1 MAENVARLRLRRS
14 GLGGRNRNRID
25 ERYARRIILRR
36 RLSSRRRKRR
46 RGRLRRCRRGLGFAH
61 DGERLGWKM
70 NSPEALRGL
79 REFEFYIVD
88 VLARAIDLKNL
99 AGNFRVSPE
108 VRKGESLAGSNAG
121 KKFHDRAAW
130 KNNHRRGVFLE
141 WLGVLCG
148 PHDRSELRAIDANR
162 HFQANGFG
170 FNVVAAGAGFRS
182 RCGEWNFGRLR
193 RHFSPTLDRD
203 LGWDEPGR
211 TAPRVR
217 IHLLQVKKIVRRR
230 TFRGNST
237 GLNS

>member
-1 MAENVARLRLRRS
+1 MAENVARLRLRS
-14 GLGGRNRNRID
+14 GGFGGRNRNRID
-25 ERYARRIILRR
+25 ERYARRIIRRGRR
-36 RLSSRRRKRR
+36 RSRRRNGMRR
-46 RGRLRRCRRGLGFAH
+46 SRRGLGFAH
-61 DGERLGWKM
+61 DGQRLGWKM

-99 AGNFRVSPE
+99 AGNFCVSPE
-108 VRKGESLAGSNAG
+108 VRKGEGLAGANAG
-121 KKFHDRAAW
+121 KKFHDRAAG
-130 KNNHRRGVFLE
+130 KNNHRRGIFLE
-141 WLGVLCG
+141 WLGVLGG
-148 PHDRSELRAIDANR
+148 PHDRSELRAIDANG

-170 FNVVAAGAGFRS
+170 FDVVAAGAGLRS
-182 RCGEWNFGRLR
+182 RCGKWNFGRLR

-217 IHLLQVKKIVRRR
+217 IHLLQVKKIVRRG